1 MFFLT
6 ILHTTHTREP
16 RQSSSNVVVGTA
28 ARARG
33 VPMPYN
39 SPLHEFNA
47 IIRTTARSHAR
58 RICART
64 TVRCVDV
71 VPISTNPSRLV
82 SPARADFVDFFAMGV
97 GECRVECRDV
107 AVR

>member
-1 MFFLT
+1 
-6 ILHTTHTREP
+6 
-16 RQSSSNVVVGTA
+16 
-28 ARARG
+28 
-33 VPMPYN
+33 
-39 SPLHEFNA
+39 
-47 IIRTTARSHAR
+47 
-58 RICART
+58 
-64 TVRCVDV
+64 VDV